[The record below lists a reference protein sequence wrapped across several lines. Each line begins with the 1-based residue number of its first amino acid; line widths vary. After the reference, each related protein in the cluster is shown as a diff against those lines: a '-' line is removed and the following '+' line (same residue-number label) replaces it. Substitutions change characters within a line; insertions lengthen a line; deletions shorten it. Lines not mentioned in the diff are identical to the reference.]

1 MANLIRTLLSNRA
14 RALADQYERN
24 NDDLSDIVEGGV
36 PAGMAWREVFVL
48 VLDTLESKSM
58 GAI

>member
-1 MANLIRTLLSNRA
+1 MANFIRTLLSNRA

-36 PAGMAWREVFVL
+36 PAGMEWREVFVL
-48 VLDTLESKSM
+48 VLDTLESKSV
-58 GAI
+58 GAV